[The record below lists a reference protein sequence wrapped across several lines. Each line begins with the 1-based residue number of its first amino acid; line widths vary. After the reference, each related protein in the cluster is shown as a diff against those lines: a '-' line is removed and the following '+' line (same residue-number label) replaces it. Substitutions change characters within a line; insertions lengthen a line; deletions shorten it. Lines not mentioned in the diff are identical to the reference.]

1 MIRVWGS
8 EEGGE
13 RLMGKSSP
21 DTGAN
26 KRLRFTKIAM
36 LQQAFSYT
44 LAYSFVRNI
53 SVSFCALVMSAL
65 NFSSESVNFCI
76 I

>member
-8 EEGGE
+8 EGGGE

-36 LQQAFSYT
+36 LKQAFSYT
-44 LAYSFVRNI
+44 LV
-53 SVSFCALVMSAL
+53 
-65 NFSSESVNFCI
+65 
-76 I
+76 